1 MRAPG
6 TLARDRCVYD
16 GRRLVGTVRNSTSGV
31 LAFDADGKVIGTF
44 ADQKLATAAL
54 IRMGEGP

>member
-6 TLARDRCVYD
+6 TLPRDRSVYD

-31 LAFDADGKVIGTF
+31 MAFNADGKIIGTF
-44 ADQKLATAAL
+44 ANQKLATAAL
-54 IRMGEGP
+54 IQMGEGL

>member
-6 TLARDRCVYD
+6 TLPRDRSIYD

-31 LAFDADGKVIGTF
+31 LAFDAAGKVIGTF
-44 ADQKLATAAL
+44 ADQKTATAAL
-54 IRMGEGP
+54 LQTGEGQ